1 MSKLRKSSL
10 LLTFILLLVSVV
22 TACGSKNNNASSGA
36 SPSASES
43 ASASASASPTASSSA
58 PASSDA
64 GATTKKVTDGMGREI
79 EVPVKAQRVV
89 ALNNFGDLLALGVKP
104 VGTINYY
111 LDKYKDEPEA
121 VAGIES
127 VGDQEA
133 DNEKVLGAT
142 PDLIIV
148 SNYFKPEVVD
158 ALQKIAPTYATTFGK
173 TPYEQLD
180 DLAALLNVEDQK
192 QAFLDSFKADAA
204 DAKEKLKGKIGEGE
218 KVGILQFWSK
228 KIYEHPTKVFTP
240 LYEDI
245 GFLPTEHVKTLTA
258 TTEVTQEAVPAN
270 VADADRLFIMVDGQT
285 DIDTYNSLKESA
297 WKNIPA
303 VQKNQVYLVNSGHWN
318 DFSAAA
324 LQWQLRD
331 VVKLLSK

>member
-1 MSKLRKSSL
+1 MSKLRKSGL

-22 TACGSKNNNASSGA
+22 TACGSKNDNNASS
-36 SPSASES
+36 
-43 ASASASASPTASSSA
+43 
-58 PASSDA
+58 
-64 GATTKKVTDGMGREI
+64 GATTKKVTDGMGREV
-79 EVPVKAQRVV
+79 EVPVKAERVV

-127 VGDQEA
+127 IGDQDA
-133 DNEKVLGAT
+133 DNEKVLAAT

-158 ALQKIAPTYATTFGK
+158 ALQKIAPTYATTFGR

-192 QAFLDSFKADAA
+192 QAFLDGFKAEAA
-204 DAKEKLKGKIGEGE
+204 DAKEKLNGKIAEGE

-245 GFLPTEHVKTLTA
+245 GFQPTEHVKTLTA

-270 VADADRLFIMVDGQT
+270 VADADRLFIMVDGQA
-285 DIDTYNSLKESA
+285 DIDTYDSLKASA

-303 VQKNQVYLVNSGHWN
+303 VQKNQVYLVDSGHWN

-331 VVKLLSK
+331 VVKLLGK

>member
-1 MSKLRKSSL
+1 MSKLRKSGL

-36 SPSASES
+36 SLSASES
-43 ASASASASPTASSSA
+43 ASASASASQTASA
-58 PASSDA
+58 PASSDD

-133 DNEKVLGAT
+133 DNEKVLAAT

-158 ALQKIAPTYATTFGK
+158 ALQKIAPTYATTFGR

-180 DLAALLNVEDQK
+180 DLAALLDVEAQK
-192 QAFLDSFKADAA
+192 QAFLDSFKAEAA
-204 DAKEKLKGKIGEGE
+204 DAKEKLKGKIAAGE

-228 KIYEHPTKVFTP
+228 KIYEHQTKVFTP

-258 TTEVTQEAVPAN
+258 TTEVTQEAVPTN
-270 VADADRLFIMVDGQT
+270 VADADRLFIMVDGQA

-303 VQKNQVYLVNSGHWN
+303 VQKKPGVPRGQRTLER
-318 DFSAAA
+318 FQRRCAAMAAA
-324 LQWQLRD
+324 RCR
-331 VVKLLSK
+331 

>member
-1 MSKLRKSSL
+1 MSKFRKSGL
-10 LLTFILLLVSVV
+10 LLTIILLLVSVV
-22 TACGSKNNNASSGA
+22 TACGSKDNNAEA
-36 SPSASES
+36 
-43 ASASASASPTASSSA
+43 
-58 PASSDA
+58 
-64 GATTKKVTDGMGREI
+64 TKKVTDGMGREI

-89 ALNNFGDLLALGVKP
+89 AINNFGDLLQLGVKP

-111 LDKYKDEPEA
+111 LDKYKDDPEA
-121 VAGIES
+121 VAGIPS

-133 DNEKVLGAT
+133 DNEKVVAAT

-158 ALQKIAPTYATTFGK
+158 ALQKIAPTYATTFGR

-180 DLAALLNVEDQK
+180 DLAALLDIEDQK
-192 QAFLDSFKADAA
+192 QAFLDGYKAEVA
-204 DAKEKLKGKIGEGE
+204 DAKEKLKGKIAEGE

-240 LYEDI
+240 LYDDL

-270 VADADRLFIMVDGQT
+270 VADADRLFIMVDGQA
-285 DIDTYNSLKESA
+285 DKDTYDSLKNSA

-303 VQKNQVYLVNSGHWN
+303 VQKNQVYLVDSGHWN

-324 LQWQLRD
+324 LKWQLHD
-331 VVKLLSK
+331 VVDLLSK

>member
-1 MSKLRKSSL
+1 MFKQRRTSL
-10 LLTFILLLVSVV
+10 FLALILLLAFAV

-36 SPSASES
+36 SASASPSASASET
-43 ASASASASPTASSSA
+43 ASASASAD
-58 PASSDA
+58 PA
-64 GATTKKVTDGMGREI
+64 ATTKKVTDGMGREV
-79 EVPVKAQRVV
+79 EVPVKPQRII
-89 ALNNFGDLLALGVKP
+89 ALNNFGDLLQLGVKP
-104 VGTINYY
+104 VGTLNYY

-121 VAGIES
+121 VAGIPS

-133 DNEKVLGAT
+133 DNEKVLAAS

-158 ALQKIAPTYATTFGK
+158 ALQKIAPTYATTFGR

-180 DLAALLNVEDQK
+180 DLAALLDIEDQK
-192 QAFLDSFKADAA
+192 QAFLDGYKAEVA
-204 DAKEKLKGKIGEGE
+204 DAKEKLKGKIAEGE

-240 LYEDI
+240 LYDDL

-270 VADADRLFIMVDGQT
+270 VADADRLFIMVDGQA
-285 DIDTYNSLKESA
+285 DKDTYDSLKDSA

-303 VQKNQVYLVNSGHWN
+303 AQNNKVYLVDSGHWN

-324 LQWQLRD
+324 LKWQLHD
-331 VVKLLSK
+331 TVELLSK

>member
-1 MSKLRKSSL
+1 MSNFRKSGL

-22 TACGSKNNNASSGA
+22 TACGSKDNNAEA
-36 SPSASES
+36 
-43 ASASASASPTASSSA
+43 
-58 PASSDA
+58 
-64 GATTKKVTDGMGREI
+64 TKKVTDGMGREI

-89 ALNNFGDLLALGVKP
+89 AINNFGDLLQLGVKP

-111 LDKYKDEPEA
+111 LDKYKDDPEA
-121 VAGIES
+121 IAGIPS

-133 DNEKVLGAT
+133 DNEKVVAAT

-158 ALQKIAPTYATTFGK
+158 ALQKIAPTYATTFGR

-180 DLAALLNVEDQK
+180 DLAALLDIEDQK
-192 QAFLDSFKADAA
+192 QAFLDGYKAEVA
-204 DAKEKLKGKIGEGE
+204 DAKEKLKGKIADGE

-240 LYEDI
+240 LYDDL

-270 VADADRLFIMVDGQT
+270 VADADRLFIMVDGQA
-285 DIDTYNSLKESA
+285 DKDTYDSLKNSA

-303 VQKNQVYLVNSGHWN
+303 VQKNQVYLVDSGHWN

-324 LQWQLRD
+324 LKWQLHD
-331 VVKLLSK
+331 VVDLLSK

>member
-1 MSKLRKSSL
+1 MSKFRKSGL

-22 TACGSKNNNASSGA
+22 TACGSKNNNNASSGA
-36 SPSASES
+36 SPSAS
-43 ASASASASPTASSSA
+43 ASASASASPSASPSASASSE
-58 PASSDA
+58 A
-64 GATTKKVTDGMGREI
+64 GATTKKVTDGMGREV
-79 EVPVKAQRVV
+79 EVPAKAERVV

-133 DNEKVLGAT
+133 DNEKVVAAT

-180 DLAALLNVEDQK
+180 DLAALLNVEDRK
-192 QAFLDSFKADAA
+192 QAFLDGYKAKAT
-204 DAKEKLKGKIGEGE
+204 DAKEKLKGKIAEGE

-240 LYEDI
+240 LYEDL

-258 TTEVTQEAVPAN
+258 TTEVTQEKVPEN
-270 VADADRLFIMVDGQT
+270 VADADRLFIMVDGQP
-285 DIDTYNSLKESA
+285 DIDTYNALKETA

-303 VQKNQVYLVNSGHWN
+303 VQKNQVYLVDSGHWN

-324 LQWQLRD
+324 IQWQLQD
-331 VVKLLSK
+331 VVELLSK